1 MSDKKQVQIL
11 SVHSDRVIKAAES
24 CPTAKKILTELFPEA
39 FLKPL
44 VIPKPGEIWIHNNPN
59 NAANEGKRLIISKE
73 PASFYNFTGP
83 LREEDVI
90 MFIFMNNG
98 YIAWDYIDT
107 FQRNLYKIS

>member
-1 MSDKKQVQIL
+1 MNELKIT
-11 SVHSDRVIKAAES
+11 SDRVIKAAES

-39 FLKPL
+39 FPKPL

-59 NAANEGKRLIISKE
+59 NATREGKRLIISKE

-83 LREEDVI
+83 MQEEAAI
-90 MFIFMNNG
+90 MFIFMNSGN
-98 YIAWDYIDT
+98 IAWDYVDT